1 MNSLNGKLDQ
11 ESITKSI
18 DLREK
23 LTEETN
29 KLDSL
34 KAEEGSIGLKED
46 ILTQKHKIEELK
58 LTSDLHDLTAKHEVA
73 MKEIPDEADIQ
84 IEQDHADMLKV
95 VNESDS
101 KLQEHARAQLSTRKQ
116 VAEALLQSQAAEEAS
131 LQAWLQQ

>member
-101 KLQEHARAQLSTRKQ
+101 KL
-116 VAEALLQSQAAEEAS
+116 
-131 LQAWLQQ
+131 

>member
-1 MNSLNGKLDQ
+1 
-11 ESITKSI
+11 
-18 DLREK
+18 

-101 KLQEHARAQLSTRKQ
+101 KL
-116 VAEALLQSQAAEEAS
+116 
-131 LQAWLQQ
+131 